1 MKKPISVRNA
11 IQQFC
16 KHVLSSEIKSSRSS
30 KNYFREKCN
39 SAILCASRFVSIDAL
54 ERNTNQH
61 FFFFVFCVYKKVRFY
76 KSRSQ
81 CPTITI
87 IIMNM
92 TKIEANHTRSF
103 LKQKS
108 MTSFE
113 LRLFLVFS
121 IINQLENW

>member
-1 MKKPISVRNA
+1 MQFSNSVNTCSPRKLRVQGHQKTISVRNA
-11 IQQFC
+11 IQQFYALRG
-16 KHVLSSEIKSSRSS
+16 LSPSMLS
-30 KNYFREKCN
+30 KETQ
-39 SAILCASRFVSIDAL
+39 ISI
-54 ERNTNQH
+54 
-61 FFFFVFCVYKKVRFY
+61 FFFVFCVYKKVRFY

-113 LRLFLVFS
+113 LRLLLVFS
-121 IINQLENW
+121 IINQLENL